1 MARQKRLLFCY
12 QGEFDVPITY
22 DENNVMTALTDVA
35 SEPDVVSVRYFDLN
49 GRSSLQPFDGMNVV
63 VATRSD
69 GSMKVVKQVK

>member
-1 MARQKRLLFCY
+1 M
-12 QGEFDVPITY
+12 
-22 DENNVMTALTDVA
+22 A

-69 GSMKVVKQVK
+69 GSVKVMKLVK

>member
-1 MARQKRLLFCY
+1 
-12 QGEFDVPITY
+12 
-22 DENNVMTALTDVA
+22 MTALTDVA

-69 GSMKVVKQVK
+69 GSVKVVKLVK